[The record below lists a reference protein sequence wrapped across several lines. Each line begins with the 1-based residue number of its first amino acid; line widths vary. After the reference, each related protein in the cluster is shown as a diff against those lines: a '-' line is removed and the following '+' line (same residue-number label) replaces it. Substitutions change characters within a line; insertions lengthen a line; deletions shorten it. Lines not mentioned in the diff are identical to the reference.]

1 MDQEKVGKFIS
12 LKRKEKNMTQEEL
25 AEKLGV
31 SDRTVGNWE
40 NGRNMPD
47 LSLFKPLC
55 DELDISIN
63 ELLSGEELNEKEYQ
77 KKLEENII
85 NTINYDK
92 KNNNNK
98 KIINILLIIFSII
111 VSLASM
117 FVFKNEHIMC
127 FISLII
133 GGVLYFIGILNI
145 IKKFRITYKI
155 FLSNLLFFCFWSLL
169 FFIDYLCVV
178 SMNQVPRFAY
188 SKIVHENMIVYET
201 FFYNVYRINPST
213 VNEYYV
219 VDIDKEYTVDTVMYY
234 SPFDR
239 EKSGINSII
248 KYRKYDINVL
258 ENTKGLLEHLPLSEY
273 KFTFDIDSESLGLI
287 INYNTKDFRP
297 FVSNYLKKA
306 LIYNSVSIFALIT
319 NVEYI
324 DFNFELPYD
333 NVSYHIERNYVVEL
347 YPGYKYIIQNNIDK
361 YNFDRFVE
369 EQINNY
375 EFVMYNFKQLF
386 IDSNLNNTV
395 KVDVMGLNE
404 KIVDN
409 ESVFEMVVFKTIEDK
424 NDLNSLIELFLHY
437 NRMPENAFTTS
448 EGNAWTLVFKDEFGK
463 VICTFDVWYNGWF
476 GPNGK
481 EYSVSSSE
489 KLINLLK

>member
-92 KNNNNK
+92 KNNNK
-98 KIINILLIIFSII
+98 KKKNVSILLIVFGI
-111 VSLASM
+111 VISFCSM
-117 FVFKNEHIMC
+117 FVFKDEHIMC
-127 FISLII
+127 FVSLVI
-133 GGVLYFIGILNI
+133 GGLLYFLGILGIFRDVKNI
-145 IKKFRITYKI
+145 YKVLFS
-155 FLSNLLFFCFWSLL
+155 FLLVSSFWSLL
-169 FFIDYLCVV
+169 FYIDYLCVLN
-178 SMNQVPRFAY
+178 MHQVPRFTY
-188 SKIVHENMIVYET
+188 SKTVHDNMILYET
-201 FFYNVYRINPST
+201 FFYNVYRINPYT
-213 VNEYYV
+213 VNEYYI
-219 VDIDKEYTVDTVMYY
+219 VDTDNQYTVDTVVY

-239 EKSGINSII
+239 EKSGIDTII
-248 KYRKYDINVL
+248 KYRKYDVNVL
-258 ENTKGLLEHLPLSEY
+258 DNTKELLEHLPLSEY
-273 KFTFDIDSESLGLI
+273 EFTFDIDSESLGLI

-424 NDLNSLIELFLHY
+424 NELNSLIELFLHY

-481 EYSVSSSE
+481 EYAVSSSE